1 MALEVRMAEEVSA
14 ISMIQNDP
22 GEPISKNKTNKYI
35 GL

>member
-22 GEPISKNKTNKYI
+22 EAPVSQNKTNKFI